1 MSFTLSGSIV
11 FKDKIVKGTIVIKNQ
26 KIVDIQTGF
35 SSTHTSKHKQQYI
48 LPGLI
53 EIHGHLREPGMTQ
66 KEDVPH
72 GTRAALAGGVTT
84 IIDMPNTNPPTT
96 TIKLLKEKQELIY
109 KDRSYTDYAFF
120 MGVAK
125 DSLDQLKMVN
135 PKEIVGIKVFMA
147 GHETTPTVIPDDETL
162 SKIFAIAAK
171 RNIVVAVHAEDQN
184 LISKYNAFYQKTG
197 RSDPGLWSKIRPK
210 DVVIR
215 AVKRALAI
223 AKKYNTKI
231 YLLHLSTHEEFER
244 VLQARKK
251 GLRVYGELVS
261 YQLLF
266 NTRSYKKYGN
276 LIKVSPALRSPKEQD
291 KLWKLFRKKIP
302 DVICSEHTPHEWE
315 TKNQPNVWLAQSG
328 MPNIQET
335 LPAVITAWTKR
346 FGKYTVEECLMT
358 IARLS
363 SYNPAKIFGFHTK
376 GEIAVGKDADLCFI
390 DTKTPWKI
398 KKQDLFSKCGWSA
411 YEGLKLNAKVQRVY
425 VRGTKVF
432 EDGKILVK
440 PGFGKIIFP
449 VH

>member
-1 MSFTLSGSIV
+1 MSLALSGSIV
-11 FKDKIVKGTIVIKNQ
+11 LKDKIVKGTVVIENQ

-35 SSTHTSKHKQQYI
+35 SPKHTSKHKDRYI

-53 EIHGHLREPGMTQ
+53 EVHGHLREPGMAQ

-96 TIKLLKEKQELIY
+96 TIKLLKEKEEKIY
-109 KDRSYTDYAFF
+109 KDRAYTDYAFF

-147 GHETTPTVIPDDETL
+147 GHETTPSVIPDDKTL

-184 LISKYNAFYQKTG
+184 LINKYDALYKKTG
-197 RSDPGLWSKIRPK
+197 RTNPSLWSEIRPK
-210 DVVIR
+210 DVVIK

-223 AKKYNTKI
+223 AKKYSTII
-231 YLLHLSTHEEFER
+231 YLLHLSTDEEFEQ
-244 VLQARKK
+244 VLQARKR

-266 NTRSYKKYGN
+266 NTSNYKQYGN
-276 LIKVSPALRSPKEQD
+276 LIKVSPAIRSPKEQD

-302 DVICSEHTPHEWE
+302 DVICSEHTPHEWK

-335 LPAVITAWTKR
+335 LPAVITAWAKR
-346 FGKYTVEECLMT
+346 FGKHTVEECLMT

-363 SYNPAKIFGFHTK
+363 SYNPAKIFGFDAK
-376 GEIAVGKDADLCFI
+376 GEIAVGKDADMVII
-390 DTKTPWKI
+390 DPNKTWTVN
-398 KKQDLFSKCGWSA
+398 KQNLFSKCGWSA
-411 YEGLKLNAKVQRVY
+411 YEGMKLNAKVQRVY
-425 VRGTKVF
+425 LRGTKVF
-432 EDGKILVK
+432 EDGIILVK
-440 PGFGKIIFP
+440 PGLGKII
-449 VH
+449 

>member
-1 MSFTLSGSIV
+1 MSLTLSGSLV
-11 FKDKIVKGTIVIKNQ
+11 LKNKIVKGTVVIENQ
-26 KIVDIQTGF
+26 KIIDIQTGF
-35 SSTHTSKHKQQYI
+35 SSTHTSKDQYI

-53 EIHGHLREPGMTQ
+53 EVHGHLREPGMAQ

-72 GTRAALAGGVTT
+72 GTRAALAGGVTA

-96 TIKLLKEKQELIY
+96 TIKLLKEKKEKIY
-109 KDRSYTDYAFF
+109 TNRSYTDYAFF
-120 MGVAK
+120 IGAAK

-147 GHETTPTVIPDDETL
+147 GHETTPTVISDDKTL
-162 SKIFAIAAK
+162 AKIFAIAAK
-171 RNIVVAVHAEDQN
+171 RNIIVAIHAEDQD
-184 LISKYNAFYQKTG
+184 LINKYNTLYQKTG
-197 RSDPGLWSKIRPK
+197 RTDPLLWSKIRPK
-210 DVVIR
+210 DVAIR

-223 AKKYNTKI
+223 AKKYNAKI

-266 NTRSYKKYGN
+266 NTSNYKKYGN

-291 KLWKLFRKKIP
+291 KLWELFRKKIP

-335 LPAVITAWTKR
+335 LPAIITAWTKR
-346 FGKYTVEECLMT
+346 FGKHTIEECLMT

-363 SYNPAKIFGFHTK
+363 SYNPAKIFGLDTK
-376 GEIAVGKDADLCFI
+376 GEIAVGKDADMVII
-390 DTKTPWKI
+390 DPNKTWTVN
-398 KKQDLFSKCGWSA
+398 KQNLFSKCGWSA
-411 YEGLKLNAKVQRVY
+411 YEGMKLNAKVQKVY
-425 VRGTKVF
+425 LRGTKVF

-440 PGFGKIIFP
+440 PGFGRVLLP
-449 VH
+449 DRQ

>member
-1 MSFTLSGSIV
+1 MSFTLCGSLV
-11 FKDKIVKGTIVIKNQ
+11 FKDKIVEGTIVIKNQ
-26 KIVDIQTGF
+26 KIIDIQTGF
-35 SSTHTSKHKQQYI
+35 SSTHPNHKHRYI

-53 EIHGHLREPGMTQ
+53 EVHGHLREPGMAQ

-72 GTRAALAGGVTT
+72 GTRAAIAGGVTA

-96 TIKLLKEKQELIY
+96 TIKLLKEKKEKIY
-109 KDRSYTDYAFF
+109 KDRAYTDYAFF

-147 GHETTPTVIPDDETL
+147 GHETTPSVVPDDETL

-171 RNIVVAVHAEDQN
+171 RNMIVAVHAEDQN
-184 LISKYNAFYQKTG
+184 LIIKYDLLYKKAG
-197 RSDPGLWSKIRPK
+197 RSDPSLWSKIRPK
-210 DVVIR
+210 NVVIK
-215 AVKRALAI
+215 AVKRALAL

-231 YLLHLSTHEEFER
+231 YLLHLSTAEEFER

-266 NTRSYKKYGN
+266 NTKSYKQYGN
-276 LIKVSPALRSPKEQD
+276 LIKVSPALRTPKEQD

-328 MPNIQET
+328 MPNIQES

-346 FGKYTVEECLMT
+346 FGKHTVGECLMT

-363 SYNPAKIFGFHTK
+363 SYNPAKIFGFNTK
-376 GEIAVGKDADLCFI
+376 GEIAVGKDADMVII
-390 DTKTPWKI
+390 DPNKTWTVNKRY
-398 KKQDLFSKCGWSA
+398 LFSKCAWSA
-411 YEGLKLNAKVQRVY
+411 YEGIKLKAKVQRVY
-425 VRGTKVF
+425 LRGTKVF
-432 EDGKILVK
+432 EDDKILVK
-440 PGFGKIIFP
+440 QGFGNILLP
-449 VH
+449 NRQ